1 MRYIDSQTYSEL
13 VESINVAID
22 AFRQDIIS
30 RLLEY
35 KKPGIEE
42 ETEVEELGKIP
53 F

>member
-1 MRYIDSQTYSEL
+1 MKHIDNQTYSEL

-35 KKPGIEE
+35 KKPEKEE
-42 ETEVEELGKIP
+42 LEVEEIGEIP